1 MTTLDPG
8 ASVVFT
14 HGLAVRPRSTAFLAS
29 SAAPI
34 ITCGL
39 EVFVQ
44 EVMAAITTWPWSTKV
59 SVPSSMTTRVGL
71 AGRSPAGPWEAPCGL
86 PESPLPGA
94 QGAAGAG
101 GGEGSPA

>member
-14 HGLAVRPRSTAFLAS
+14 HGLLVRPRSTAFLAS

-39 EVFVQ
+39 EVLVQ

-71 AGRSPAGPWEAPCGL
+71 EGRSAAGAPWVAPCGL
-86 PESPLPGA
+86 SAPPVARAE
-94 QGAAGAG
+94 G
-101 GGEGSPA
+101 GGGGGGRE